1 MVENIEKLK
10 DIISSPKNILITSHR
25 NPDGD
30 AIGSSMSLYYF
41 LKKIG
46 HKVSVI
52 MPNSYPDF
60 LQPFTKEK
68 VINFDQNKDKVISI
82 LKTVDVI
89 FMLDMNNMS
98 RLADLS
104 IFVEE
109 SNAIKI
115 LIDHHQEPKLNIA
128 NYIFSD
134 PNISSTCE
142 LLYKIIDLMQMK
154 KYFDSLIAECIY
166 LGIMT
171 DTGSFKFKSTT
182 AKTHFILSDLINYG
196 ADNYK
201 IHELIYDN
209 NSQSRMHLLGYC
221 LNKKLILYPEHNSAI
236 ISLTEDELNSFNF
249 KKGDTEGFV
258 NYALSIKG
266 INFVA
271 FIIEKDNVVK
281 LSLRSKGSLCVNKI
295 AKQHFNGGG
304 HTNASGGTSYL
315 SVNETIMDVER
326 IIKTI

>member
-1 MVENIEKLK
+1 
-10 DIISSPKNILITSHR
+10 
-25 NPDGD
+25 
-30 AIGSSMSLYYF
+30 
-41 LKKIG
+41 
-46 HKVSVI
+46 

-115 LIDHHQEPKLNIA
+115 LIDHHQEPQLNIA

-142 LLYKIIDLMQMK
+142 LLYEIIDLMQMK

-236 ISLTEDELNSFNF
+236 ISLTEDELNTFNF

-315 SVNETIMDVER
+315 SVNETIKDVEK